1 LDIELVEGPVPIT
14 FPEVN
19 SEPEVSWKSLFVHC

>member
-1 LDIELVEGPVPIT
+1 MNIKAEELLDIELVEGPVPIT

-19 SEPEVSWKSLFVHC
+19 SEPEVS